1 MSNLMEDR
9 ISLLSKL
16 LQLERQIVFVQ
27 GYKDISEDIRYRQAL
42 PNIDRYLK
50 SNKFLLFKL
59 DPYQILNRNT
69 LADALHEKFWDVET
83 LKF

>member
-1 MSNLMEDR
+1 MEDR

-27 GYKDISEDIRYRQAL
+27 GYKDISEYVVFVSPSLNDTVDLITKFLDRDIRYRQAL

-50 SNKFLLFKL
+50 SNKFFAV
-59 DPYQILNRNT
+59 QIGSIP
-69 LADALHEKFWDVET
+69 DIE
-83 LKF
+83 